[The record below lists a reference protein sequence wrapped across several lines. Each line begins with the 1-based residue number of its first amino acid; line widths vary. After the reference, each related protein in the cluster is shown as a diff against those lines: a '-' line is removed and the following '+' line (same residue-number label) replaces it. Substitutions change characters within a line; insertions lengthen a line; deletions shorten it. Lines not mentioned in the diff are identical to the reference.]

1 MLGVCSLKC
10 FLLMQRNRVIY
21 SVWNVMVL
29 KIGENLSSGFFIF
42 YCEGILMK
50 YMVCISFFDR
60 RLDTLE
66 LIQDVVVF
74 LSRIIPS
81 LIILIQVF
89 KFDVEDSCLQTI
101 QSGIET
107 DDIVVVPDLHA
118 MIGDDAYRSE
128 ERRVV

>member
-1 MLGVCSLKC
+1 
-10 FLLMQRNRVIY
+10 
-21 SVWNVMVL
+21 MVFQFGDIL
-29 KIGENLSSGFFIF
+29 FSCFFIF
-42 YCEGILMK
+42 YFEGILMK

-107 DDIVVVPDLHA
+107 DDIVVVPGLHA
-118 MIGDDAYRSE
+118 MIGDDAYFFGEIIIICEQSTP
-128 ERRVV
+128 VSITTKIFGWKK

>member
-1 MLGVCSLKC
+1 
-10 FLLMQRNRVIY
+10 
-21 SVWNVMVL
+21 
-29 KIGENLSSGFFIF
+29 
-42 YCEGILMK
+42 MK

-74 LSRIIPS
+74 LGRIIPR

-107 DDIVVVPDLHA
+107 DNIVVVPGIHA
-118 MIGDDAYRSE
+118 MIGDDDYFFGEIIIISE
-128 ERRVV
+128 QIKHITIITKNFG